1 MGRTTLVTLASL
13 ALAGLGLAGL
23 TDMARAQDGLTPP
36 APQKVRSLVFTA
48 PAGWD
53 VLEPDE
59 PERAAWRAPAPEKG
73 AGGPAARLRVAATRL
88 ARRPLDEHVARWAKA
103 WEDGAGKP
111 LAPTA
116 VERKKLEAE
125 GVESATLVVL
135 RGSYTGAT
143 EPGAEE
149 RVRRDGWLALHAVL
163 EGPDG
168 PWVVVV
174 RGPAAQVE
182 ALKPAFLE
190 LVKATRP
197 GLVEAPPPPTEPP
210 PPEPEGEDR

>member
-1 MGRTTLVTLASL
+1 MGRTTTLVTLAGL
-13 ALAGLGLAGL
+13 LAGAAL
-23 TDMARAQDGLTPP
+23 AQDGLAPP

-48 PAGWD
+48 PAGWEP
-53 VLEPDE
+53 LEPDE
-59 PERAAWRAPAPEKG
+59 PERAAWRAPAPTKG
-73 AGGPAARLRVAATRL
+73 PPARLRVAATRL
-88 ARRPLDEHVARWAKA
+88 VRRTLDEHVARWAKA

-111 LAPTA
+111 LAPAA
-116 VERKKLEAE
+116 VERTELEVE
-125 GVESATLVVL
+125 GVESATLVTL
-135 RGSYTGAT
+135 RGSFTGTT

-182 ALKPAFLE
+182 AVKAAFLE

-197 GLVEAPPPPTEPP
+197 GLVEAPPPPPTEPP
-210 PPEPEGEDR
+210 PPEGE